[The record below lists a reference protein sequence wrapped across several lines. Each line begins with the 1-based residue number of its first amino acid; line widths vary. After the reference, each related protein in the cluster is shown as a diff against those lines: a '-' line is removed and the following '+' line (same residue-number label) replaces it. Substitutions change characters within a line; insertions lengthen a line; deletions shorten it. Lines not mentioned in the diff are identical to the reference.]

1 MRFQLFDAATSS
13 NVCTSAIIVTRNM
26 AVVLTSEETG
36 YFSTGSL
43 RRSHSQSQFSSKTST
58 YQTPTSKLGND
69 YGSLSKSYSHSQL
82 SSACSSPRITHADST
97 EPSSTSTPASNLS
110 LASDLDYID
119 NTDTLALDDSFEDG
133 PELLSYKRQGLYTHP
148 PAPSPDSNVEPPP
161 SPKPG
166 QAYTPSV
173 DYPSADDTPKPD
185 TPEFPEHAE
194 DDTAVSTR
202 PSRQVDY
209 LSHDWRE
216 EDIWSSWRYIVNR
229 RGEFPNSERLENAS
243 WRTWMKAK
251 NKLSTVSPETLNWH
265 VLSPRVIG
273 ILQCIG

>member
-1 MRFQLFDAATSS
+1 
-13 NVCTSAIIVTRNM
+13 M
-26 AVVLTSEETG
+26 AVVLTSEESS

-43 RRSHSQSQFSSKTST
+43 RRSHSQSHFGAAASSTYHHSDSSK
-58 YQTPTSKLGND
+58 LVDD
-69 YGSLSKSYSHSQL
+69 YGSLSKPYSRSAP
-82 SSACSSPRITHADST
+82 SSASSSPRIPHAEST

-110 LASDLDYID
+110 IASDFD
-119 NTDTLALDDSFEDG
+119 DTLALDENVQDGLDIPSCKEDG
-133 PELLSYKRQGLYTHP
+133 LFIPPPTSSPDDNLEPPRSPRTGDSYT
-148 PAPSPDSNVEPPP
+148 PSPDYASSN
-161 SPKPG
+161 
-166 QAYTPSV
+166 
-173 DYPSADDTPKPD
+173 DTPKPD

-209 LSHDWRE
+209 LSHDWKE

-251 NKLSTVSPETLNWH
+251 NNLKTVSPETLNW
-265 VLSPRVIG
+265 
-273 ILQCIG
+273 